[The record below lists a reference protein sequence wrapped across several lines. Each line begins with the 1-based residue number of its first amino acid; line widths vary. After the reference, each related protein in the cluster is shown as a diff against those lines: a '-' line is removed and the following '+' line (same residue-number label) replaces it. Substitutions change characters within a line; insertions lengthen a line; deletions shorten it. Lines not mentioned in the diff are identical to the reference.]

1 MRRLIWS
8 VEATANL
15 RAIHGYIAQ
24 FNPLAAQRVATR
36 LNSAA
41 ESLCEMPE
49 RGRLV
54 GSGVRELTTIRPYLI
69 RYVVQDDAI
78 YLVVIRH
85 GAREPL

>member
-8 VEATANL
+8 VEATASL
-15 RAIHGYIAQ
+15 RAIHEYIAQ
-24 FNPLAAQRVATR
+24 FNPLAAQRLATR

-41 ESLCEMPE
+41 ESLGELPE
-49 RGRLV
+49 RGRPV
-54 GSGVRELTTIRPYLI
+54 GNGVRELTTTRPYVI
-69 RYVVQDDAI
+69 RYLVQDDAI